1 MNYLWIKKMD
11 QKIIKVKVLGK
22 IIVKIDTF
30 LDEIMDGILF
40 VKLKSTDE
48 YTIVVLQPIST
59 KIKH

>member
-1 MNYLWIKKMD
+1 MD